1 MQRAGVSTIAAM
13 WGIRLIRLPIAIIA
27 DDSLVSQYQQ
37 GLNMSQAGWRKWH
50 RWSGFAAM
58 PFILF
63 AAITGVV
70 AGTVE
75 ILSED
80 EEAREK
86 ARERESAVKLPA
98 ASEAWSEPLA
108 KAFAGASER
117 AKGSPID
124 RVTIDYK
131 TEPPSVTLYL
141 GKAGG
146 GEDKKLV
153 FDAQTGNFLREEV
166 YVDKP
171 FLVRLHSGEA
181 FGDWGQV
188 VGLMWGLALI
198 AIIVSGIVIYLLMRK
213 TGRKGLGRLF
223 W

>member
-1 MQRAGVSTIAAM
+1 
-13 WGIRLIRLPIAIIA
+13 
-27 DDSLVSQYQQ
+27 
-37 GLNMSQAGWRKWH
+37 MSQTGWRKWH
-50 RWSGFAAM
+50 RWIGFAAT

-70 AGTVE
+70 AGSVE
-75 ILSED
+75 MLSDD

-86 ARERESAVKLPA
+86 ARERESGVKLPA
-98 ASEAWSEPLA
+98 TGSVWSEPMV
-108 KAFAGASER
+108 KAFAGAAER
-117 AKGSPID
+117 AKGAPID

-141 GKAGG
+141 GKPGG

-153 FDAQTGNFLREEV
+153 FNAKSGEFMREEK
-166 YVDKP
+166 YEDKP

-188 VGLMWGLALI
+188 LGLMWGLALI
-198 AIIVSGIVIYLLMRK
+198 AIIISGIVIYFAMRK
-213 TGRKGLGRLF
+213 TGRKGLGKLF